1 MKSEWPVNQ
10 TDAPNGTF
18 YSLLPY
24 LPNESFFGTIEQPID
39 L

>member
-1 MKSEWPVNQ
+1 MAIGQ
-10 TDAPNGTF
+10 TDALNETF
-18 YSLLPY
+18 CSFLPC